1 MKDLCKL
8 TEETKRYLTEFYEIL
23 DCMIEGM
30 TSAELTD
37 SISYNFI
44 VQMIPHHRAAIEMSK
59 NILLYTQNK
68 SLEGIACNII
78 STQTKSIENMQQIQ
92 RQCGRVCNSIEDLR
106 LYQRRMD
113 TIMHTMFCKM
123 DQAHEGNNMDID
135 FMCEMIP
142 HHQGAIQM
150 AENTLKYEIC
160 SQLDPILCE
169 IISSQKKGVREMK
182 MLLQRMGCAKNV

>member
-1 MKDLCKL
+1 MKDSCRL
-8 TEETKRYLTEFYEIL
+8 TEQSKQYLTKFYEIL
-23 DCMIEGM
+23 DRMVEEM

-44 VQMIPHHRAAIEMSK
+44 VQMIPHHQAAIAMAK

-68 SLEGIACNII
+68 NVEKIACNII
-78 STQTKSIENMQQIQ
+78 SIQTKSIEDMQHILH
-92 RQCGRVCNSIEDLR
+92 RCSKGCNPIDDLR

-113 TIMHTMFCKM
+113 SIMHSMFCKM
-123 DQAHEGNNMDID
+123 DQAQETNRVDVD

-142 HHQGAIQM
+142 HHEGAIQM

-160 SQLDPILCE
+160 PELVPILCD

-182 MLLQRMGCAKNV
+182 MLLQRMGCT